1 MQDIATKKEVC
12 RCAQRDGQVDPINGS
27 WFPCDGCDT
36 AIPADS
42 PSVVVIRT
50 RQIERLYCC
59 PSCAGKAIKH
69 GAILGQSG
77 AEESTTPPTIPPA
90 VEVLREVLDHFRAAE
105 HLPDDLYATA
115 LMVAYGGAS

>member
-1 MQDIATKKEVC
+1 MPDIATKKEVC
-12 RCAQRDGQVDPINGS
+12 RCAHRDGQVDPINGS

-69 GAILGQSG
+69 GAILDQSG

>member
-1 MQDIATKKEVC
+1 MPDIATKKEVC
-12 RCAQRDGQVDPINGS
+12 RCAHRDGQVDPINGS

-77 AEESTTPPTIPPA
+77 AEESTTAPTLPPA

-115 LMVAYGGAS
+115 LLVAYGGAS